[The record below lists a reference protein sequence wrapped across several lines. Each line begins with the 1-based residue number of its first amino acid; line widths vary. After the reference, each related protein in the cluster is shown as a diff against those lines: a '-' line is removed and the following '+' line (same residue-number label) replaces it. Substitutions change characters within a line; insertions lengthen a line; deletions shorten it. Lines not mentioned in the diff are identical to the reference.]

1 MDDQVKYVPHKVHV
15 HGMKNPPKALPVLNI
30 RENEVTNG
38 REESN
43 LEEITL
49 ALPDAFV
56 TGEPEDLPAYKDEE

>member
-1 MDDQVKYVPHKVHV
+1 MDSQIKDGHHSVHV
-15 HGMKNPPKALPVLNI
+15 KSMKNPPKPLPVLNI

-49 ALPDAFV
+49 ALPDTFF
-56 TGEPEDLPAYKDEE
+56 TGEPEDMPAYKDEE